1 MIGGLL
7 DKLHS
12 ASGRLNPQTSQHQPP
27 APGQDAQQLLGN
39 TAIQDGMDADP
50 AAVNAELVGAQ
61 CQILKACFGVGTD
74 EDLIFSTLMGL
85 SPEAKKVAAK
95 DSVIMDLLTA
105 DLTASELT
113 RANRILNTTASKE
126 VQTFAADLGEV
137 ETYSDLATAVGDFIQ
152 LQAPL
157 ENTLF
162 EGSITVKVY
171 NPVGL
176 GFDLSF
182 VLSGEKTAEGF
193 SLGAG
198 VELFLGWKSKQWEG
212 VFEAQVGWSFS
223 ANAEGTG
230 DSAAECLEILGL
242 GLRMGV
248 AKLSDSAADVFMSD
262 FNAAEIIANMD
273 DESQGAEADTLS
285 LTLGAAFGGG
295 LKVEK
300 LGLETEG
307 DIGTASTK
315 TLSKGKDGALK
326 TETKDVVTISH
337 ETQTNGIAV
346 SVKGQVPL
354 DRNSKPQLT
363 ITPKFDLPMG
373 NAEFIAGMC
382 HQAVVSSVAAAA
394 WVVKKVTGAPPNIDE
409 SFQAAILTHFTSG
422 LQRGGK
428 QLAKYL
434 AGSKAVPDKLTG
446 ENPLVPNVKLKSK
459 VEIPI
464 KIKGGKT
471 SVELK
476 FLEEMAIEGT
486 LVDLK
491 YKTGQVI
498 PIYG

>member
-1 MIGGLL
+1 M
-7 DKLHS
+7 DKSHS
-12 ASGRLNPQTSQHQPP
+12 ESGRLNPQTTSHHQP
-27 APGQDAQQLLGN
+27 PGQDAQQLLGN
-39 TAIQDGMDADP
+39 TAIQNGMDADP
-50 AAVNAELVGAQ
+50 AALDAELEAARN
-61 CQILKACFGVGTD
+61 QIRTACYGLGTD
-74 EDLIFSTLMGL
+74 EDLVFSTLTGL

-95 DSVIMDLLTA
+95 DSFIMDWLIS

-113 RANRILNTTASKE
+113 QANSILNTTASKE
-126 VQTFAADLGEV
+126 VQTFAADLGQV
-137 ETYSDLATAVGDFIQ
+137 ETYAGLATAVGLFIES
-152 LQAPL
+152 QAPL

-162 EGSITVKVY
+162 EGSITIKVY
-171 NPVGL
+171 NPAGL

-198 VELFLGWKSKQWEG
+198 VELFLGWKSPHWEG

-223 ANAEGTG
+223 ANAVGTG
-230 DSAAECLEILGL
+230 DSAVECLEILGL

-248 AKLSDSAADVFMSD
+248 AKLSESAADAFMSD
-262 FNAAEIIANMD
+262 FNAAEIIDNMD
-273 DESQGAEADTLS
+273 DDSQGDEADTLS

-295 LKVEK
+295 LKIEK
-300 LGLETEG
+300 LGLETG
-307 DIGTASTK
+307 GNLGTSSEK

-337 ETQTNGIAV
+337 ETQVGGIAV

-354 DRNSKPQLT
+354 DRNSKPELT

-373 NAEFIAGMC
+373 DAELLAGMC
-382 HQAVVSSVAAAA
+382 QQAVVSGVAAAT
-394 WVVKKVTGAPPNIDE
+394 WVVQKATGAPPDIDE
-409 SFQAAILTHFTSG
+409 SFQAAIFTHFYSG
-422 LQRGGK
+422 LHRGGK
-428 QLAKYL
+428 QMAKYG
-434 AGSKAVPDKLTG
+434 AGSKAVTDKLTG
-446 ENPLVPNVKLKSK
+446 ESSLVPNVKLKSK

-471 SVELK
+471 SVKLK
-476 FLEEMAIEGT
+476 FLEEMSMEGN